1 MARYR
6 LSQRAESDIEDIY
19 IAGALTFSL
28 AQADRY
34 NAGLKTVFEF
44 LAANPKAAR
53 ERLEV
58 DPPVRVHP
66 YGAHIVI
73 YIVDEI
79 GVLVLRIRHG
89 REDWLDQPV

>member
-6 LSQRAESDIEDIY
+6 LSQRADSDVGDIY
-19 IAGALTFSL
+19 LASALTFGL

-34 NAGLKTVFEF
+34 KAGLEAVFEF
-44 LAANPKAAR
+44 LADNPRAAR
-53 ERLEV
+53 ERSEV

-66 YGAHIVI
+66 YGSHIVI
-73 YIVDEI
+73 YALDEV

-89 REDWLDQPV
+89 REDWTNDPL